1 MTKMV
6 RTLFLLSL
14 VLTYQGLLGQS
25 KPDTTKQISVKYRML
40 TGELLDCIQNP
51 AIGIELFYSN
61 ADINRKKMLEFPVR
75 IITIGYALNKLANEF
90 KLNYDF
96 TCPNCVSFSR
106 QRQQKEKTD
115 SIRGRVI
122 NDLKEPVPGATIRD
136 LSTQKSIITRNDGSF
151 IIIRSEK
158 KFSNLSISSVGYDPR
173 TVKPGKQSEIII
185 TLYRSF
191 NKLTEVSNIGYV
203 QVPFRS
209 RTADFSTI
217 KGSAPPHTANILN
230 NLKGMASGLLI
241 TNSNGLPNAT
251 PAISIRNLISLG
263 NTPGLANLLRGDP
276 LILLNDNP
284 LVTGALPIGRN
295 ASILGDPTLL
305 MEADGLSLLNSIN
318 PEDIAEYT
326 ILKDADAM
334 AIYGARGA
342 NGVILITTKKPVKG
356 KPQMR
361 VLFSRGG
368 SGVSKKP
375 EMLNTPQYLSMRRA
389 YILNGGLPFNSKTAP
404 EFFAWDTT
412 RYTNWSDEVLGHNSL
427 STNFHFCITG
437 GSPKFSYAAG
447 TGYFRQTS
455 VLPASFPF
463 SRLTQYLSASFTP
476 NKKWRISA
484 SVNAAINKD
493 ELPFNNLMMAT
504 RLAPITPSPFRN
516 GEIVYE
522 ENGLPF
528 YNPYGVARNK
538 VKVGSESILASAKI
552 ERRLSTDWC
561 FKLGLGTNMVR
572 LRELSELPRSAN
584 PFLTDSAYF
593 ERSRSSFNSTLL
605 EPQLHYTKKDSIK
618 KREINY
624 LLGATFLTKSVGWS
638 QFKSAKTREDAMMYA
653 PIAIRNGDT
662 SDGRG
667 NYRFFGIFSR
677 TNLNL
682 NDRYS
687 VTLTGRLDQS
697 SMVKGKTYTFLWA
710 FGTAWNFAKQGS
722 NPDTPRVIREG
733 KLRVTMGTS
742 ANDGSQNY
750 GYLAT
755 EFNGN
760 LLKEGNPNF
769 TPGTSGSNGKYPEK
783 NFSIQCAVDLKVKE
797 WLTISTA
804 YFENRTYNIFT
815 TAMPLATQDAQE
827 LINHNAV
834 VRNYGFELDLQTT
847 HEPSENKYWICR
859 VLLTWAR
866 NRLLYFENLEGSNF
880 RNYFK
885 KGESITAIRG
895 LVNDG
900 LDSRSLYRFQ
910 NRNNDSIVSFP
921 QDAIVIGDREP
932 KLFGSFLNNIR
943 LRNFYIDIMFEGRI
957 QQQVSLLQT
966 SYEKNLPGRY
976 SMDALTNH
984 PTIVMEPW
992 VQKFI
997 PNALPEVRESINNA
1011 KASDLF
1017 VEDASYI
1024 NLGFVRVS
1032 YNLPSELLK
1041 NFPLNG
1047 AKIFCEGQNIAV
1059 ISKSKTRDPRVS
1071 SPNGVPAYTSVLV
1084 GFSLTL

>member
-1 MTKMV
+1 MNTMV

-25 KPDTTKQISVKYRML
+25 KPDTTKQISVKDSMS
-40 TGELLDCIQNP
+40 TGELLDSIQNSRT
-51 AIGIELFYSN
+51 GIELFYSN
-61 ADINRKKMLEFPVR
+61 AHINKERILAFPHR
-75 IITIGYALNKLANEF
+75 IITIGYALNKLASEF
-90 KLNYDF
+90 NLSYEF

-106 QRQQKEKTD
+106 QRQQKEKSD

-122 NDLKEPVPGATIRD
+122 NDLREPVPGATIRD

-151 IIIRSEK
+151 MIIRSEK
-158 KFSNLSISSVGYDPR
+158 KFSHLSISSVGYDPR
-173 TVKPGKQSEIII
+173 TVKIGKQSEITI

-217 KGSAPPHTANILN
+217 KGAAPPHTPNILN

-241 TNSNGLPNAT
+241 THSNGLPNAT

-263 NTPGLANLLRGDP
+263 NTPGLSNLLRGDP

-295 ASILGDPTLL
+295 ASILGDPTLA
-305 MEADGLSLLNSIN
+305 MEADGLSLLNNIN

-361 VLFSRGG
+361 ILFSRGG
-368 SGVSKKP
+368 SGISQKP

-389 YILNGGLPFNSKTAP
+389 YIKNGGLPFNAKTAP
-404 EFFAWDTT
+404 EFYAWDTT
-412 RYTNWSDEVLGHNSL
+412 RYINWSDEVLGHNSH
-427 STNFHFCITG
+427 STNFHFSITG
-437 GSPKFSYAAG
+437 GSPRFSYGAG

-463 SRLTQYLSASFTP
+463 SRFTQYLSGNFTP

-484 SVNAAINKD
+484 YVNAALTRD
-493 ELPFNNLMMAT
+493 ELPLNNLMMAT
-504 RLAPITPSPFRN
+504 RLAPIAPFPFRN
-516 GEIVYE
+516 GELAYE

-538 VKVGSESILASAKI
+538 VTVGSGSVLASAKV
-552 ERRLSTDWC
+552 EKQLSPAWC
-561 FKLGLGTNMVR
+561 FKLGLGANMVR
-572 LRELSELPRSAN
+572 LHELSELPRSAN

-593 ERSRSSFNSTLL
+593 ERSVSSFNSTLL
-605 EPQLHYTKKDSIK
+605 EPQLHYTQKDLFRK
-618 KREINY
+618 MEINY
-624 LLGATFLTKSVGWS
+624 LVGATYLRKSVGWS
-638 QFKSAKTREDAMMYA
+638 QFKSAKTREDALMYA
-653 PIAIRNGDT
+653 PATILNGDT
-662 SDGRG
+662 ADGRG
-667 NYRFFGIFSR
+667 NYSFFGLFSR

-697 SMVKGKTYTFLWA
+697 SMLKGKPYTFLWA

-755 EFNGN
+755 EFNRN
-760 LLKEGNPNF
+760 LLKEADPNF
-769 TPGTSGSNGKYPEK
+769 TPGISGSNAKFPEK

-804 YFENRTYNIFT
+804 YFENRTYNVFT
-815 TAMPLATQDAQE
+815 TAMPSATQDAQN

-834 VRNYGFELDLQTT
+834 VRNYGFEMDIQTM

-880 RNYFK
+880 KNYFK

-895 LVNDG
+895 LVSEG
-900 LDSRSLYRFQ
+900 LDSRSLYSFQ

-932 KLFGSFLNNIR
+932 KLFGSFLNNIK

-957 QQQVSLLQT
+957 QQQVSWLQT

-976 SMDALTNH
+976 SIDALTNH
-984 PTIVMEPW
+984 PVMILEPW

-997 PNALPEVRESINNA
+997 PNTYPEVRESINNA

-1024 NLGFVRVS
+1024 NLGFVRLS
-1032 YNLPSELLK
+1032 YNLPSNLLK
-1041 NFPLNG
+1041 NLPLNG
-1047 AKIFCEGQNIAV
+1047 AKIFCEGQNLAV
-1059 ISKSKTRDPRVS
+1059 ISKSKTKDPRVS
-1071 SPNGVPAYTSVLV
+1071 SPNGVPAYTSVLI